1 MLLIKINVFYRR
13 NICFVLTSLQACK
26 IQSAAKPASS
36 RWRAVDLL
44 SARHW
49 SNCGFLSIQK
59 VSGEAQ
65 EAADLFTS
73 FCSVWC
79 MHGDRWW
86 CPHPNYIWY
95 AFHLLVSSL
104 RLAMRYISTP
114 VTSNVV
120 PNAVLSAISGL
131 QDPATSGLA
140 DGMHRFYFFYYCL
153 LFRETHCYK
162 FRALILRRC
171 SI

>member
-1 MLLIKINVFYRR
+1 MLLCYLIKINLLYRW
-13 NICFVLTSLQACK
+13 NLCFVLTSLQACK

-36 RWRAVDLL
+36 RWRAVNLL
-44 SARHW
+44 SPRHW
-49 SNCGFLSIQK
+49 SSCGFLSIQK

-79 MHGDRWW
+79 VHGDRWW
-86 CPHPNYIWY
+86 CPYTDYVWY

-104 RLAMRYISTP
+104 RLVMRCIFQLSCDIQM
-114 VTSNVV
+114 

-131 QDPATSGLA
+131 QDPATSGLG
-140 DGMHRFYFFYYCL
+140 DGMCRFYFVYYSL
-153 LFRETHCYK
+153 LF
-162 FRALILRRC
+162 LRN
-171 SI
+171 SLL